1 MIHRARR
8 VLHQRKRE
16 RDGGMARGR
25 MRRAGHWRISLRA
38 GVQQAAAIVT
48 AGGVLPS
55 RGPISHRL
63 KIPLAKVRRF
73 P

>member
-1 MIHRARR
+1 MPA
-8 VLHQRKRE
+8 LWQGDEAESK
-16 RDGGMARGR
+16 
-25 MRRAGHWRISLRA
+25 
-38 GVQQAAAIVT
+38 GVQEAAAIVT
-48 AGGVLPS
+48 VGGALTS